1 MARSDST
8 KTKEQDMFDN
18 ESDLMDRLL
27 TTIGFAAFVV
37 ALVIVFGEPIN
48 DMNLGSW
55 LGGNRP

>member
-1 MARSDST
+1 
-8 KTKEQDMFDN
+8 MFDR

-27 TTIGFAAFVV
+27 TTIGLAAFVV
-37 ALVIVFGEPIN
+37 ALVVVFGEPIN